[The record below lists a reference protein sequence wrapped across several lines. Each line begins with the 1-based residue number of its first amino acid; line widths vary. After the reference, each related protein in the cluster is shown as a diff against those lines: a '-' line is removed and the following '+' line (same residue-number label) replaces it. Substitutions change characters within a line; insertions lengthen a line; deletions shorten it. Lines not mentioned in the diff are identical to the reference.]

1 MKKSKYLFVFYIVF
15 ITMLGIYAYT
25 STPLF
30 YYLSLPPYIG
40 VGFWFYFRE
49 KEKLEIKT
57 TRILTLLKFECTT
70 YWLFILI
77 FVLLLFVYN
86 SQLSIGIS
94 YYPLL
99 YLIVAILLILYLLAR
114 YKRWRLTRQLLRIN
128 KKISSLTN

>member
-1 MKKSKYLFVFYIVF
+1 MKKSKYLFGFYIVF
-15 ITMLGIYAYT
+15 ITMLGVYAYT
-25 STPLF
+25 LIPLF
-30 YYLSLPPYIG
+30 YYLSLPAYIG

-70 YWLFILI
+70 YWLFILT

-114 YKRWRLTRQLLRIN
+114 YKRSRLTRQLLRKN
-128 KKISSLTN
+128 

>member
-1 MKKSKYLFVFYIVF
+1 MKKSKYLFGFYIVF

-25 STPLF
+25 LIPLF
-30 YYLSLPPYIG
+30 YYLSLPAYIG

-70 YWLFILI
+70 HWLFVL
-77 FVLLLFVYN
+77 VLLLFVYT
-86 SQLSIGIS
+86 SQLSNGIS

-99 YLIVAILLILYLLAR
+99 YLIVPILLILYLLAR
-114 YKRWRLTRQLLRIN
+114 YKRSRLTRQLLRKN
-128 KKISSLTN
+128 

>member
-1 MKKSKYLFVFYIVF
+1 MKKSKYLFGFYIVF

-25 STPLF
+25 LIPLF
-30 YYLSLPPYIG
+30 YYLSLPAYIG

-114 YKRWRLTRQLLRIN
+114 YKRWRLTRQLLRKN
-128 KKISSLTN
+128 

>member
-1 MKKSKYLFVFYIVF
+1 MKKSNYLFGFYIVF

-25 STPLF
+25 SIPLF
-30 YYLSLPPYIG
+30 YYLSLPAYIG

-70 YWLFILI
+70 HWLFVL
-77 FVLLLFVYN
+77 VLLLFVYI
-86 SQLSIGIS
+86 SQLSNGIS

-99 YLIVAILLILYLLAR
+99 YLIVPILLILYLLAR
-114 YKRWRLTRQLLRIN
+114 YKRSRLTRQLLRKN
-128 KKISSLTN
+128 

>member
-1 MKKSKYLFVFYIVF
+1 MKKSKYLFGFYIVF

-25 STPLF
+25 SIPLF

-70 YWLFILI
+70 HWLFVL
-77 FVLLLFVYN
+77 VLLLFVYI
-86 SQLSIGIS
+86 SQLSNGIS

-114 YKRWRLTRQLLRIN
+114 YKRSRLTRQLLRKN
-128 KKISSLTN
+128 

>member
-1 MKKSKYLFVFYIVF
+1 MKKSKYLFGFYIVF

-25 STPLF
+25 LIPLF
-30 YYLSLPPYIG
+30 YYLSLPAYIG

-70 YWLFILI
+70 HWLFVL
-77 FVLLLFVYN
+77 VLLLFIYI
-86 SQLSIGIS
+86 SQLSNGIS

-99 YLIVAILLILYLLAR
+99 YLIVPILLILYLLAR
-114 YKRWRLTRQLLRIN
+114 YKRSRLTRQLLRKN
-128 KKISSLTN
+128 

>member
-25 STPLF
+25 LIPLF
-30 YYLSLPPYIG
+30 YYLSLPAYIG

-77 FVLLLFVYN
+77 FVLQLFVYN

-114 YKRWRLTRQLLRIN
+114 YKRSRLTRQLLRKN
-128 KKISSLTN
+128 

>member
-1 MKKSKYLFVFYIVF
+1 MKKSNYLFGFYIVF

-40 VGFWFYFRE
+40 GGFWFYFRE

-86 SQLSIGIS
+86 SKLSIGIP

-99 YLIVAILLILYLLAR
+99 YLIVAILLILYITIR
-114 YKRWRLTRQLLRIN
+114 YKR
-128 KKISSLTN
+128 SSLVRQEIKTKKSVH

>member
-1 MKKSKYLFVFYIVF
+1 MKKSNYLFGFYIVF
-15 ITMLGIYAYT
+15 ITILGIYAYT
-25 STPLF
+25 SIPLF

-40 VGFWFYFRE
+40 VSFWFYFRE

-70 YWLFILI
+70 HWLFVL
-77 FVLLLFVYN
+77 VLLLFVYI
-86 SQLSIGIS
+86 SQLSSGIS

-114 YKRWRLTRQLLRIN
+114 YKRSRLTRQLLRKN
-128 KKISSLTN
+128 

>member
-57 TRILTLLKFECTT
+57 TSILTLLKFECTT

-114 YKRWRLTRQLLRIN
+114 YKRWRLTRQLLRKN
-128 KKISSLTN
+128 

>member
-1 MKKSKYLFVFYIVF
+1 MKKSKYLFGFHIVF

-99 YLIVAILLILYLLAR
+99 YLIVPILLILYLLAR
-114 YKRWRLTRQLLRIN
+114 YKRSRLTRQLLRKN
-128 KKISSLTN
+128 

>member
-25 STPLF
+25 LIPLF
-30 YYLSLPPYIG
+30 YYLSLLPYIG

-70 YWLFILI
+70 HWLFILI
-77 FVLLLFVYN
+77 FVLQLFVYN

-94 YYPLL
+94 YYLVL

-114 YKRWRLTRQLLRIN
+114 YKRSRLTRQLLRKN
-128 KKISSLTN
+128 

>member
-1 MKKSKYLFVFYIVF
+1 MKKSKYLFGFYIIF

-70 YWLFILI
+70 HWLFVL
-77 FVLLLFVYN
+77 VLLLFVYI
-86 SQLSIGIS
+86 SQLSNGIS

-99 YLIVAILLILYLLAR
+99 YLIVAILLILYIIIR
-114 YKRWRLTRQLLRIN
+114 YKR
-128 KKISSLTN
+128 SSLIRQEIKTKKSVH

>member
-1 MKKSKYLFVFYIVF
+1 MKKSKYLFGFYIVF

-40 VGFWFYFRE
+40 GGFWFYFRE

-86 SQLSIGIS
+86 SKLSIGIP

-99 YLIVAILLILYLLAR
+99 YLIVAILLILYITIR
-114 YKRWRLTRQLLRIN
+114 YKR
-128 KKISSLTN
+128 SSLVRQEIKTKKSVH

>member
-25 STPLF
+25 LIPLF
-30 YYLSLPPYIG
+30 YYLSLLPYIG

-70 YWLFILI
+70 HWLFVL
-77 FVLLLFVYN
+77 VLLLFVYI
-86 SQLSIGIS
+86 SQLSNGIS

-99 YLIVAILLILYLLAR
+99 YLIVPILLILYLLAR
-114 YKRWRLTRQLLRIN
+114 YKRSRLTRQLLRKN
-128 KKISSLTN
+128 

>member
-25 STPLF
+25 LIPLF
-30 YYLSLPPYIG
+30 YYLSLLPYIG

-70 YWLFILI
+70 HWLFILI
-77 FVLLLFVYN
+77 FVLQLFVYY

-94 YYPLL
+94 YYLVL

-114 YKRWRLTRQLLRIN
+114 YKRSRLTRQLLRKN
-128 KKISSLTN
+128 

>member
-1 MKKSKYLFVFYIVF
+1 MKKSKYLFGFYIVF

-25 STPLF
+25 SIPLF

-70 YWLFILI
+70 HWLFILI
-77 FVLLLFVYN
+77 FVLQLFVYI
-86 SQLSIGIS
+86 SQLSNGIS

-99 YLIVAILLILYLLAR
+99 YLIVPILLILYLLAR
-114 YKRWRLTRQLLRIN
+114 YKRSRLTRQLLRKN
-128 KKISSLTN
+128 

>member
-25 STPLF
+25 LIPLF
-30 YYLSLPPYIG
+30 YYLSLPAYIG

-114 YKRWRLTRQLLRIN
+114 YKRWRLTRQLLRKN
-128 KKISSLTN
+128 

>member
-1 MKKSKYLFVFYIVF
+1 MKKSKYLFGFYIIF

-25 STPLF
+25 LIPLF
-30 YYLSLPPYIG
+30 YYLSLPAYIG

-70 YWLFILI
+70 HWLFVL
-77 FVLLLFVYN
+77 VLLLFVYN

-99 YLIVAILLILYLLAR
+99 YLIVAILLILYITIR
-114 YKRWRLTRQLLRIN
+114 YKR
-128 KKISSLTN
+128 SSLVRQEIKTKKSVH

>member
-1 MKKSKYLFVFYIVF
+1 MKKSKYLFGFYIVF

-25 STPLF
+25 LIPLF
-30 YYLSLPPYIG
+30 YYLSLPAYIG

-70 YWLFILI
+70 HWLFILI
-77 FVLLLFVYN
+77 FVLQLFVYN

-114 YKRWRLTRQLLRIN
+114 YKRSRLTRQLLRKN
-128 KKISSLTN
+128 

>member
-1 MKKSKYLFVFYIVF
+1 MKKSNYFFGFYIVF

-25 STPLF
+25 SIPLF
-30 YYLSLPPYIG
+30 YYLSLLPYIG

-57 TRILTLLKFECTT
+57 TRILTLLKFECAT
-70 YWLFILI
+70 YWLFILT

-86 SQLSIGIS
+86 SKLSIGIP

-99 YLIVAILLILYLLAR
+99 YLIVAILLILYITIR
-114 YKRWRLTRQLLRIN
+114 YKR
-128 KKISSLTN
+128 SSLVRQEIKTKKSVH

>member
-1 MKKSKYLFVFYIVF
+1 MKKSNYLFGFYIVF

-25 STPLF
+25 SIPLF

-57 TRILTLLKFECTT
+57 TNILTLLKFECTT
-70 YWLFILI
+70 YWLFVLT

-99 YLIVAILLILYLLAR
+99 YLIVTILLILYLLAR
-114 YKRWRLTRQLLRIN
+114 YKRWRLTRQLLRKN
-128 KKISSLTN
+128 

>member
-1 MKKSKYLFVFYIVF
+1 MKKSKYLFGFYIVF
-15 ITMLGIYAYT
+15 ITMLGVYAYT
-25 STPLF
+25 LIPLF
-30 YYLSLPPYIG
+30 YYLSLPAYIG

-70 YWLFILI
+70 YWLFILT

-114 YKRWRLTRQLLRIN
+114 YKRSRLTHQLLRKN
-128 KKISSLTN
+128 

>member
-1 MKKSKYLFVFYIVF
+1 MKKSKYLFGFYIVF

-25 STPLF
+25 LIPLF
-30 YYLSLPPYIG
+30 YYLSLPAYIG

-70 YWLFILI
+70 HWLFVL
-77 FVLLLFVYN
+77 VLLLFVYI
-86 SQLSIGIS
+86 SQLSNGIS

-99 YLIVAILLILYLLAR
+99 YLIVPILLILYLLAR
-114 YKRWRLTRQLLRIN
+114 YKRSRLTRQLLRKN
-128 KKISSLTN
+128 

>member
-1 MKKSKYLFVFYIVF
+1 MKKSKYLFGFYIVF
-15 ITMLGIYAYT
+15 ITMLGVYAYT
-25 STPLF
+25 LIPLF
-30 YYLSLPPYIG
+30 YYLSLPAYIG

-114 YKRWRLTRQLLRIN
+114 YKRSRLTRQLLRKN
-128 KKISSLTN
+128 

>member
-1 MKKSKYLFVFYIVF
+1 MKKSNYLFGFYIVF
-15 ITMLGIYAYT
+15 ITMLGIYSYI
-25 STPLF
+25 SIPLF

-57 TRILTLLKFECTT
+57 TSILTLLKFECTT

-99 YLIVAILLILYLLAR
+99 YLIVSILLILYLLAR
-114 YKRWRLTRQLLRIN
+114 YKRSRLTRQLLRKN
-128 KKISSLTN
+128 